1 MATSLPH
8 SSISWSC
15 GPPSNWFRQ
24 RRAEVAAREKTSIF
38 SPCVGL
44 SGDVCLWCCPDGG
57 GCGGGGGGGGDGGGS
72 GGGGG
77 GCAMNAVWLERL
89 RFV

>member
-1 MATSLPH
+1 M
-8 SSISWSC
+8 WSAQQLV
-15 GPPSNWFRQ
+15 PAAL
-24 RRAEVAAREKTSIF
+24 AEVAREKTSIF

-44 SGDVCLWCCPDGG
+44 CFDVCLWCCPDGR
-57 GCGGGGGGGGDGGGS
+57 GGGDGGGS
-72 GGGGG
+72 GCGGGGGGGGGG